1 MARELALIE
10 APSNLGLAPPALGT
24 EPGARRMARVLRE
37 LGVRT
42 ALGAIDAGEVV
53 PPRYVAEW
61 DVATGIRNVR
71 EIADYS
77 ATLARA
83 IGGQLDAGRF
93 PVVVGGDCSILLG
106 SLLALHG
113 RGRYGLV
120 FVDGHQDLQTPQV
133 SRTGGAAGMDL
144 ALAVGIGPTIL
155 TALGGGGPLVRAS
168 DVSMIGPRDNP
179 AWYAGDDVAR
189 ARDAMQVLLLADLRR
204 MGMAAAGD
212 AVAARLDRPRLAGA
226 WIHCDVDVLND
237 DVMPAVDSRQPDG
250 LSYDELDALL
260 RPILDSGVVVGMH
273 LTIYDPDRDPDLV
286 AGRALVAGVGRLF
299 RR

>member
-1 MARELALIE
+1 
-10 APSNLGLAPPALGT
+10 
-24 EPGARRMARVLRE
+24 
-37 LGVRT
+37 
-42 ALGAIDAGEVV
+42 
-53 PPRYVAEW
+53 
-61 DVATGIRNVR
+61 
-71 EIADYS
+71 
-77 ATLARA
+77 
-83 IGGQLDAGRF
+83 
-93 PVVVGGDCSILLG
+93 
-106 SLLALHG
+106 
-113 RGRYGLV
+113 
-120 FVDGHQDLQTPQV
+120 
-133 SRTGGAAGMDL
+133 
-144 ALAVGIGPTIL
+144 
-155 TALGGGGPLVRAS
+155 
-168 DVSMIGPRDNP
+168 
-179 AWYAGDDVAR
+179 
-189 ARDAMQVLLLADLRR
+189 VLLLADLRR

>member
-1 MARELALIE
+1 M
-10 APSNLGLAPPALGT
+10 
-24 EPGARRMARVLRE
+24 
-37 LGVRT
+37 
-42 ALGAIDAGEVV
+42 
-53 PPRYVAEW
+53 
-61 DVATGIRNVR
+61 
-71 EIADYS
+71 
-77 ATLARA
+77 
-83 IGGQLDAGRF
+83 
-93 PVVVGGDCSILLG
+93 
-106 SLLALHG
+106 
-113 RGRYGLV
+113 
-120 FVDGHQDLQTPQV
+120 
-133 SRTGGAAGMDL
+133 
-144 ALAVGIGPTIL
+144 L

-189 ARDAMQVLLLADLRR
+189 ARDAMQMLLLADLRR